1 MEKVATANSLK
12 IREKITAY
20 VRKRI
25 SGEKKSALG
34 NKSDLLSL
42 FLESPEIFTE
52 EVIVDEL
59 LDFLVAGTQTTSNT
73 AEVCLSHFA
82 TDP

>member
-1 MEKVATANSLK
+1 MIAK
-12 IREKITAY
+12 Y
-20 VRKRI
+20 VRKRV

-52 EVIVDEL
+52 EFIIDEL
-59 LDFLVAGTQTTSNT
+59 VDFLVAGTQTTQYVT
-73 AEVCLSHFA
+73 
-82 TDP
+82 

>member
-1 MEKVATANSLK
+1 MEKAATANSLK
-12 IREKITAY
+12 IREKIAVY

-42 FLESPEIFTE
+42 FLETPEIFTE
-52 EVIVDEL
+52 DVIVDEL

-73 AEVCLSHFA
+73 GKVCLSHFA